1 MTIRELRKARK
12 LTLQQLS
19 GLSGVSVTQ
28 IHAVEVGKINIR
40 NMTVKNFMAL
50 CKALEVDPGEVYG
63 GEEIANQQ
71 QKEGKQGR
79 IGMGETM
86 P

>member
-19 GLSGVSVTQ
+19 SLSGVSVTQ
-28 IHAVEVGKINIR
+28 IHAVETGRIKLK
-40 NMTVKNFMAL
+40 NMSVKNFMAL
-50 CKALEVDPGEVYG
+50 CRALDVEPGEVYG

-71 QKEGKQGR
+71 QKEGQ
-79 IGMGETM
+79 
-86 P
+86 